1 MFVTAWGAKD
11 ARPSAESPK
20 SLGRQETTGSAAPRR
35 RRVARAREAG
45 APFLRLMSLPSRLA
59 NLSYAQLL
67 EIAVWTLFSAGCR
80 NLEWSTDIY
89 GRKDARTSRL
99 RRYKRNVSMKK
110 NPAFSRPRH
119 LALIFRA
126 ACATSLTPRTPRT
139 GARRPCSHCN
149 PR

>member
-1 MFVTAWGAKD
+1 
-11 ARPSAESPK
+11 
-20 SLGRQETTGSAAPRR
+20 
-35 RRVARAREAG
+35 
-45 APFLRLMSLPSRLA
+45 MSVQLRLA

-119 LALIFRA
+119 LALISALHVRPLSHLGPREPEHDDLA
-126 ACATSLTPRTPRT
+126 RIVTRDEDLVAVHTNCKDITSQIDANSLQDV
-139 GARRPCSHCN
+139 A
-149 PR
+149 